1 MGAKGFPE
9 TDFIHIYGM
18 TETAGMFT
26 ALDPAELRAGR
37 RLESCGTP
45 FDDAQMKVVGPDG
58 TETETGEVGEIICRT
73 SHLMSGYWQKP
84 DTTADA
90 IRDGWF
96 HTGDAGYVDE
106 EGFLFTH
113 DRIKD
118 LVISGGENIYPAEVE
133 NTVLAHPAMVDVAV
147 IGIPDPQ
154 WGSRARN
161 HCCQGRRDSG

>member
-1 MGAKGFPE
+1 
-9 TDFIHIYGM
+9 
-18 TETAGMFT
+18 
-26 ALDPAELRAGR
+26 
-37 RLESCGTP
+37 
-45 FDDAQMKVVGPDG
+45 
-58 TETETGEVGEIICRT
+58 
-73 SHLMSGYWQKP
+73 MSGYWQKP

-106 EGFLFTH
+106 EEFLFTH

-133 NTVLAHPAMVDVAV
+133 NAVLAHPAMVDVAV

-161 HCCQGRRDSG
+161 HCCQGRRDGG